1 MTSLTG
7 GFGVL
12 GLALACVGLYGLLG
26 YSVVRR
32 TREIGIRMALGA
44 QRRGVQWMVVG
55 RALRLLIVGAAL
67 GLPAAWV
74 VSRWLQSML
83 FGLTPTDPSVIAC
96 AVLLL
101 VMAGMLAA
109 YFPARRATRVDPVTA
124 LRAE

>member
-1 MTSLTG
+1 MTSLNG

-44 QRRGVQWMVVG
+44 QERGVRWMIVG
-55 RALRLLIVGAAL
+55 RALRMLIVGAAL
-67 GLPAAWV
+67 GMPAAWF

-83 FGLTPTDPSVIAC
+83 FGLTPTDPRVIAG
-96 AVLLL
+96 AALLL
-101 VMAGMLAA
+101 TMAGMLAA
-109 YFPARRATRVDPVTA
+109 YFPARRATGVDPMTA

>member
-1 MTSLTG
+1 M
-7 GFGVL
+7 L

-44 QRRGVQWMVVG
+44 QERAVRWMIVG

-67 GLPAAWV
+67 GVPAAWA

-83 FGLTPTDPSVIAC
+83 FGLTPTDPTVIAG

-101 VMAGMLAA
+101 ATAGMLAA
-109 YFPARRATRVDPVTA
+109 YFPARRATGVDPMTA

>member
-12 GLALACVGLYGLLG
+12 GLALACVGLYGLLA

-32 TREIGIRMALGA
+32 TREIGIRIALGA
-44 QRRGVQWMVVG
+44 QQRGVQWMIVR
-55 RALRLLIVGAAL
+55 RALRLLIAGAAL
-67 GLPAAWV
+67 GVPAAWV
-74 VSRWLQSML
+74 VLRWLQSML
-83 FGLTPTDPSVIAC
+83 FGLTPADPSVIAG
-96 AVLLL
+96 AVVLLGT
-101 VMAGMLAA
+101 AGMLAA

>member
-44 QRRGVQWMVVG
+44 QRRGVHWMVVG

-83 FGLTPTDPSVIAC
+83 FGLTPTDPSVIAGS
-96 AVLLL
+96 VLLL
-101 VMAGMLAA
+101 LMAGMLAA